1 MDNKEILVDASL
13 IEGTGIKGT
22 GKKSNRIEARKN
34 LVSKII
40 RSFQISSTEY
50 DGQKSIHAIW
60 CFMKSDSYMG
70 RIPYF
75 DITKDFFMVNEEMRG
90 RMLTN
95 IEKLVDD
102 VCGSEESTI
111 LEKEITEKEDRDTC
125 REIILKINDH
135 IHLASIQM
143 LEITENAVKQSKEI
157 FDEEIEKSKEIL
169 GKEMGQ
175 EIEKSKEILGK
186 EMGQEIEKS
195 KEILGKE
202 IKEGLQSTERNYIAI
217 LGIFASII
225 TASLGGFNYA
235 AKAFDAVSSAENIP
249 ALIGL
254 ATIIGMVLVAIS
266 GIMGNLI
273 FTVINKAWKWE
284 RVILPSV
291 GIVVAGVIMYLLS
304 RFC

>member
-186 EMGQEIEKS
+186 E
-195 KEILGKE
+195 